1 MSRSRSAIAIDIGDR
16 AVRLL
21 QLERRGGTLR
31 VRAAAAEALEPAA
44 TPPDANAR
52 RAQVVEA
59 ARRALRRGGFRG
71 DSAVTALRLRD
82 IATRHVR
89 IANDE
94 LERAGDIIAQK
105 VQDPTSAAT
114 ELAIC
119 PIPVAELF
127 DQGERKREFLCCI
140 ARADAIRALIETT
153 EAIGLVPD
161 AVDLEPC
168 ALVRPFVRCSP
179 GDSFLHLDIGDSD
192 TRITVVRAGNP
203 ILMRIVRTGAA
214 DLSDLLRERLQ
225 IDVDR
230 ILEPADADTASS
242 LHYAIVGALAAPL
255 ERLLVRVTD
264 GVRYC
269 GALFQGR
276 AVNLMRVSG
285 RPARW
290 PGLVAYLGRRAGIT
304 TERAEPFAGIEPP
317 PSVGNGEATL
327 AGFDTAL
334 GLALRSVAS

>member
-21 QLERRGGTLR
+21 QLERRSGALR
-31 VRAAAAEALEPAA
+31 VRAAAAEAIGPVAA
-44 TPPDANAR
+44 SADENAR
-52 RAQVVEA
+52 RTHVIDA

-82 IATRHVR
+82 VATRHVR
-89 IANDE
+89 IANGE

-105 VQDPTSAAT
+105 VQDPTSLST
-114 ELAIC
+114 ELTIC

-127 DQGERKREFLCCI
+127 DQGERKRELLCCI
-140 ARADAIRALIETT
+140 AKADAIRTLIETT

-161 AVDLEPC
+161 AIDLEPC
-168 ALVRPFVRCSP
+168 ALVRPFVHRSP
-179 GDSFLHLDIGDSD
+179 NDSFLHLDIGDSD

-203 ILMRIVRTGAA
+203 ILMRIVRRGAT
-214 DLSDLLRERLQ
+214 DLSNLLRERLQ
-225 IDVDR
+225 IDVER
-230 ILEPADADTASS
+230 ILEPDDPDAASR
-242 LHYAIVGALAAPL
+242 LHEAIVGALAAPL
-255 ERLLVRVTD
+255 EELLVRVTD

-290 PGLVAYLGRRAGIT
+290 PGLVAYFGRRAGIT
-304 TERAEPFAGIEPP
+304 TERAEPFDGIVP
-317 PSVGNGEATL
+317 PSSVGRGEATL